1 MEFKDLFVAL
11 GLVAIAIFGF
21 LGFANEINTQWGTS
35 IGSDLEET
43 ASLSSSITGNLSSQA
58 SVTSSSGFPEEG
70 QAEGS
75 NEEGLLSR
83 ARNILGTLPRLAGL
97 PGKLIRDAG
106 NALNIVP
113 FIVDIAVWTF
123 NFVFFITL
131 GYLFITGSR
140 RLIGR

>member
-11 GLVAIAIFGF
+11 AVVAIGIFGF
-21 LGFANEINTQWGTS
+21 LGFGAEINTQWGTS
-35 IGSDLEET
+35 IGEDLSET
-43 ASLSSSITGNLSSQA
+43 EALTSSITGNLSSQA

-97 PGKLIRDAG
+97 PGKIIRDAG
-106 NALNIVP
+106 NALNITP
-113 FIVDIAVWTF
+113 FIVDIGVWSF

-131 GYLFITGSR
+131 GYLFITGAR